1 MKETIIKE
9 AISQAFNEAR
19 KINQRKEK
27 VRQNKANK
35 IKLSVLKQ
43 LTEKVGKETLGMILK
58 EERMIQ
64 LK

>member
-9 AISQAFNEAR
+9 AISQAFNEAK

-27 VRQNKANK
+27 VRQNKANQ